1 LLKPDQFPSE
11 VSPGKKDA
19 YDAAEAAVNKVKFRR
34 NWDAELRASVYL
46 NEFLTLNPKWMH
58 TLTSAIAPKYTELRK
73 NKGEQLRGV
82 IEASD
87 EREERFLEIIDQA
100 DEGVL
105 KYWLAMLMIDAAS
118 APATYQLIRV
128 ARRVGEVVVMCLKD
142 HYREARPSQVCPAI
156 VPLLGPPVHPT
167 FPAGHALQSHL
178 ISTCLYQAGRARNQ
192 RHMLFHLS
200 SRIAKNRVIAG
211 LHYEA
216 DNDAG
221 VIAADEC
228 FELLKGGKLFPEL
241 LDDAR
246 KEAEAESEA

>member
-1 LLKPDQFPSE
+1 
-11 VSPGKKDA
+11 
-19 YDAAEAAVNKVKFRR
+19 
-34 NWDAELRASVYL
+34 
-46 NEFLTLNPKWMH
+46 
-58 TLTSAIAPKYTELRK
+58 
-73 NKGEQLRGV
+73 
-82 IEASD
+82 
-87 EREERFLEIIDQA
+87 
-100 DEGVL
+100 
-105 KYWLAMLMIDAAS
+105 MLMIDAGS

-142 HYREARPSQVCPAI
+142 RYREARPSQVCPAI

-178 ISTCLYQAGRARNQ
+178 ISTCLYEAGRARNQ

-200 SRIAKNRVIAG
+200 SRIAENRVIAG

-216 DNDAG
+216 DNEAG

-228 FELLKGGKLFPEL
+228 FELLKGGELFDDL

-246 KEAEAESEA
+246 KEVAEESEA